1 MKRLISIVVL
11 IFSVLFIFNLCFF
24 ICVDY
29 DGNDRAWICYSFC
42 HLSYLLSLV
51 GYFFTTHR
59 RFIVLNERLN
69 AISIIY
75 LTITTITCLWFLAYP
90 EYSIALVFFVFL
102 IELLFYL
109 LTFHYCQLT
118 NRKAESGVIKDL
130 KSSSKH
136 ESWIAELRLLIKTTD
151 EREKANVLTSV
162 VNELSSSPSLSN
174 SNVYEVDNEIQSMI
188 RSLKS
193 NYTNIPISE
202 LLNWE
207 SRIKYAIRKR
217 TELLKNSCHKI

>member
-1 MKRLISIVVL
+1 MKRFISIVVL
-11 IFSVLFIFNLCFF
+11 ILSVLFIFNLCFF
-24 ICVDY
+24 ICADY
-29 DGNDRAWICYSFC
+29 DVNDSAWICYFFF

-51 GYFFTTHR
+51 GYLFTTHR

-75 LTITTITCLWFLAYP
+75 LTTTTITCLWFLAYP
-90 EYSIALVFFVFL
+90 EHSIALVIFVFL
-102 IELLFYL
+102 IELFFYL
-109 LTFHYCQLT
+109 LSFHYCQLT
-118 NRKAESGVIKDL
+118 NRKAESGLIKDL
-130 KSSSKH
+130 KISSKH

-162 VNELSSSPSLSN
+162 INELSSSPSLSN
-174 SNVYEVDNEIQSMI
+174 SNVYDVDNEIQSMI

-193 NYTNIPISE
+193 DYMSIQTSE

-217 TELLKNSCHKI
+217 TELLKISYHKI